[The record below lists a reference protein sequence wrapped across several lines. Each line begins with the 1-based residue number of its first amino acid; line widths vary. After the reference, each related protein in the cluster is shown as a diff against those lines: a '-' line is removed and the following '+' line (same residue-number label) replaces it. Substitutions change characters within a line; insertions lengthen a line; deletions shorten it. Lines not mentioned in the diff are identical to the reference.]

1 MENRLSY
8 KNVCVMKWIAI
19 LMIMISHYYRFF
31 AEEIAI
37 SPLKSIGYFGA
48 ALFAFLSGYLA
59 EINKDKVVKI
69 GGRKWLTRKIC
80 VVYIPYVI
88 VNVISVFIYKSN
100 SNILLQILC
109 GSNDNIL
116 WYVPFVLIFYIIF
129 CFFTILNI
137 NENYFVI
144 LGILIYI
151 ILEFLGFDS
160 QWYTS
165 IASLICGLFI
175 GKLVEKNNIEII
187 ISGFTFMLFSFL
199 TVVSSRFYI
208 LKDLFTSVA
217 GMSFCVLMFLI
228 FVNLKNKEGH
238 NRKIISMLSSLTF
251 WIYLIH
257 MKVGFI
263 LQDINMLN
271 IWLFIIIS
279 LCVSTICNSLY
290 SMTKKGLVGK

>member
-1 MENRLSY
+1 
-8 KNVCVMKWIAI
+8 
-19 LMIMISHYYRFF
+19 
-31 AEEIAI
+31 
-37 SPLKSIGYFGA
+37 
-48 ALFAFLSGYLA
+48 
-59 EINKDKVVKI
+59 
-69 GGRKWLTRKIC
+69 
-80 VVYIPYVI
+80 
-88 VNVISVFIYKSN
+88 
-100 SNILLQILC
+100 
-109 GSNDNIL
+109 
-116 WYVPFVLIFYIIF
+116 
-129 CFFTILNI
+129 
-137 NENYFVI
+137 
-144 LGILIYI
+144 
-151 ILEFLGFDS
+151 
-160 QWYTS
+160 
-165 IASLICGLFI
+165 
-175 GKLVEKNNIEII
+175 
-187 ISGFTFMLFSFL
+187 MLFSFL

>member
-1 MENRLSY
+1 MENKLSY

-59 EINKDKVVKI
+59 EINKDKVIKM

-88 VNVISVFIYKSN
+88 VNVISVFIYKSK

-129 CFFTILNI
+129 CVFTILNI
-137 NENYFVI
+137 NEKYFIVV
-144 LGILIYI
+144 GILIYI
-151 ILEFLGFDS
+151 MLEFMGFDS

-175 GKLVEKNNIEII
+175 GKLIENNIQII
-187 ISGFTFMLFSFL
+187 LSGFTFMLFSFL
-199 TVVSSRFYI
+199 TVICSRFYI

-217 GMSFCVLMFLI
+217 GMSFCVLFFLI
-228 FVNLKNKEGH
+228 FVNFKNKEGH
-238 NRKIISMLSSLTF
+238 NRKIVSMLSGLTF

-263 LQDINMLN
+263 LQEINRLN
-271 IWLFIIIS
+271 IWLFIIIT
-279 LCVSTICNSLY
+279 LCVSAIFNLLY
-290 SMTKKGLVGK
+290 SMIKNRLVGK

>member
-1 MENRLSY
+1 M
-8 KNVCVMKWIAI
+8 
-19 LMIMISHYYRFF
+19 
-31 AEEIAI
+31 
-37 SPLKSIGYFGA
+37 
-48 ALFAFLSGYLA
+48 
-59 EINKDKVVKI
+59 
-69 GGRKWLTRKIC
+69 
-80 VVYIPYVI
+80 I

-100 SNILLQILC
+100 SNILFQILC
-109 GSNDNIL
+109 GLNDNIL

-129 CFFTILNI
+129 CFFAILNI
-137 NENYFVI
+137 NENYFIMV
-144 LGILIYI
+144 GILIYI
-151 ILEFLGFDS
+151 ILEFLKFDS

-175 GKLVEKNNIEII
+175 ENLIKKNNIEII

-228 FVNLKNKEGH
+228 FANFKNKDGH

-263 LQDINMLN
+263 LQEINMLN

-279 LCVSTICNSLY
+279 LCVSAIFNSLY